1 MGRTLIEA
9 VGATSG
15 VAVAGGSVRPGSD
28 AVGSDVASIAGLE
41 PIGVEA
47 TGDPAALFGASDVVI
62 DFTTPALTV
71 SHLDLARSTGTALV
85 IGTTGFDDVGR
96 AAMVAAGDDA
106 AIVFGANMS
115 LGVNLLLGITRQV
128 AAALDEDFDIEVVE
142 MHHRHKKDAPSGTA
156 LALAEAAAE
165 GRGVALSDVADRGR
179 DGLTGERQRGAIGLA
194 ALRGGDVVGDHT
206 VIFAANGERIEI
218 GHRASSRDIYA
229 RGAVKAAAWAVDR
242 KPGFYGMADV
252 LGLT

>member
-9 VGATSG
+9 VGETSG
-15 VAVAGGSVRPGSD
+15 MTVAGGSERPGSE
-28 AVGSDVASIAGLE
+28 AVGRDVGTMAGLE
-41 PIGVEA
+41 PIGIEA
-47 TGDPAALFGASDVVI
+47 TGDPALLFGASDVVI
-62 DFTTPALTV
+62 DFTTPTLTL

-85 IGTTGFDDVGR
+85 IGTTGLDDVGR

-115 LGVNLLLGITRQV
+115 LGVNLLLGLTRQV
-128 AAALDEDFDIEVVE
+128 AAALDDDFDIEVVE

-165 GRGVALSDVADRGR
+165 GRGVTLGDVADRGR
-179 DGLTGERQRGAIGLA
+179 DGLTGARQRGAIGLA

-206 VIFAANGERIEI
+206 VIFAADGERIEI
-218 GHRASSRDIYA
+218 GHRASSREIYA
-229 RGAVKAAAWAVDR
+229 RGALKAAAWAADR
-242 KPGFYGMADV
+242 EPGFYGMADV

>member
-1 MGRTLIEA
+1 MAQSVPEA
-9 VGATSG
+9 T
-15 VAVAGGSVRPGSD
+15 RSD
-28 AVGSDVASIAGLE
+28 ATLARLPAWSRLGI
-41 PIGVEA
+41 EA
-47 TGDPAALFGASDVVI
+47 TGDPAELFGASDVVI
-62 DFTTPALTV
+62 DFTTPSLTL

-85 IGTTGFDDVGR
+85 IGTTGLDDVGR
-96 AAMVAAGDDA
+96 AAMVSAGDDA

-128 AAALDEDFDIEVVE
+128 AAALDDDFDIEIVE

-165 GRGVALSDVADRGR
+165 GRGVTLADVADRGR
-179 DGLTGERQRGAIGLA
+179 DGQTGERQRGAIGLA

-206 VIFAANGERIEI
+206 VIFAADGERIEI
-218 GHRASSRDIYA
+218 GHRASSREIYA
-229 RGAVKAAAWAVDR
+229 RGAIKAAAWAANR
-242 KPGFYGMADV
+242 EPGFYGMADV